1 MEGLTKEQALLM
13 LAALA
18 GPYRVPAGSV
28 RNKKNIGTRG
38 EILSRNHSRSPLF
51 VRISVADDP
60 ASIGNFL
67 FSTQNANGIP
77 TAASQVVL
85 LAGHT
90 AAVDVAGSMRYYDAI
105 LMPGEDL
112 LGSCIDAT
120 IDLKVTEVSVV

>member
-28 RNKKNIGTRG
+28 RIKQNVDADGL
-38 EILSRNHSRSPLF
+38 ILSRNHSRSPLF
-51 VRISVADDP
+51 TRISLVGDP
-60 ASIGNFL
+60 AAIGNFL
-67 FSTQNANGIP
+67 FSTQNSKGIP

-85 LAGHT
+85 LAGYT

-120 IDLKVTEVSVV
+120 LSVKVTEVSVV